1 MILEPKIIGGVC
13 LTAHPAG
20 LKKSLEEQI
29 AYVKGRPAIGMPKRV
44 LVIGGSTGYG
54 LATRIAAA
62 FGAGAGTLN
71 VSFER
76 EPTERKPASPGWY
89 NNKYFDEKAGA
100 EGLIAESL
108 NADAFSHET
117 RDTVIEK
124 IKDLFGQVDLVVY
137 SIASPVRKDPD
148 TGDTFKSVLKP
159 LGSVYTA
166 KSVDFLKGTVGEA
179 SIEPAEGN
187 DEANTVKV
195 MGGEDWTFWIDALMD
210 AGVLA
215 EGAKTV
221 AYSYIGPEVTYAV
234 YRAGTIG
241 AAKEHL
247 EKTAGELDAKLKAIG
262 GEAFVSVN
270 KALVTRASSVIPVVP
285 LYISLLFRIMKDK
298 DLHEGC
304 IEQMYRMLAEKI
316 YAGGKAVRD
325 SEGLVRMDD
334 WEMRDD
340 VQAEVSA
347 RWDSVTTEN
356 LESETD
362 IAGFRSDFLKLHG
375 FGWDDIDYAADV
387 DPRG

>member
-1 MILEPKIIGGVC
+1 MVLEPKIIGGVC
-13 LTAHPAG
+13 LTAHPDG

-29 AYVKGRPAIGMPKRV
+29 AFIKGKPPINMPKRV

-62 FGAGAGTLN
+62 FGAGAATLN

-76 EPTERKPASPGWY
+76 EPTDRKPASPGWY
-89 NNKYFDEKAGA
+89 NNKYFDQAARAAG
-100 EGLIAESL
+100 LTAESL

-117 RDTVIEK
+117 RKVVISR
-124 IKDLFGQVDLVVY
+124 IKDLFGQADLVVY
-137 SIASPVRKDPD
+137 SIASPVRVDPD
-148 TGDTFKSVLKP
+148 TGIQYKSVLKP
-159 LGSVYTA
+159 LGTTYTA
-166 KSVDFLKGTVGEA
+166 KSVDFVKGTVGEA
-179 SIEPAEGN
+179 NVAPAEG
-187 DEANTVKV
+187 DEAANTVRV
-195 MGGEDWTFWIDALMD
+195 MGGEDWTLWIQALLD

-215 EGAKTV
+215 EGAKTM
-221 AYSYIGPEVTYAV
+221 AYSYIGPEVTHAV

-247 EKTAGELDAKLKAIG
+247 EKTAGELNSALQGIG

-270 KALVTRASSVIPVVP
+270 KAVVTRASSVIPVVP
-285 LYISLLFRIMKDK
+285 LYISLLFKVMKEK
-298 DLHEGC
+298 HLHEGC

-316 YAGGKAVRD
+316 YGNEGTVRD
-325 SEGLVRMDD
+325 ESGLVRMDD

-340 VQAEVSA
+340 VQSAVSA
-347 RWDSVTTEN
+347 KWKDVTTEN
-356 LESETD
+356 LENFTD

-375 FGWDDIDYAADV
+375 FDWNGIDYAAEV